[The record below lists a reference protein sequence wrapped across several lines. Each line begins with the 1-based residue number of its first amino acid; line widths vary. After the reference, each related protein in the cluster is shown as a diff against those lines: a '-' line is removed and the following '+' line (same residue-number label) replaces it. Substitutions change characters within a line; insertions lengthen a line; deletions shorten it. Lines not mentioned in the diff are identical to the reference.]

1 MNKVLLIS
9 YGEIFLKGK
18 NRPFFLK
25 KLKNLLTIAASVDE
39 KAEVE
44 LSDSRFYIKNFDD
57 NNQDE
62 IVEKVKKVFGVHSL
76 CIAYECD
83 KDLESL
89 GTACVELAKDKA
101 ADGATFKV
109 NTKRADKQYPIKSM
123 EVSAKLGGVLL
134 KNYPNLKVDIHTP
147 DFTVFVEIRHAGA
160 YAYADKIA
168 GPGGMP
174 VGSSG
179 RAMLLL
185 SGGID
190 SPVAA
195 YMLAKRGLEVEAV
208 HFFSPPYTSER
219 AKQKV
224 IDLAKITSDYC
235 GPIKLHIV
243 PFTKIQEQI
252 YEKCRHELLTV
263 IMRRFM
269 MKIAERIAERNNCQA
284 LATGE
289 ALGQVASQTLE
300 SLHATNSYVDM
311 LILRPL
317 VCLDKLEIIA
327 ISEKIGTYETSIQ
340 PFEDCCTVFTPKHPV
355 TKPKIAN
362 VEKNETKLNIDALIE
377 EAVQGTYTIKCD
389 KLTSEE

>member
-9 YGEIFLKGK
+9 FGEIFLKGK

-25 KLKNLLTIAASVDE
+25 KLKTLLKAAVSFDENASVE
-39 KAEVE
+39 MQ
-44 LSDSRFYIKNFDD
+44 DSRFYIKDFDD
-57 NNQDE
+57 KNQDL
-62 IVEKVKKVFGVHSL
+62 IIEKVKKIFGVHSFSVAYESEKDMESL
-76 CIAYECD
+76 WNTCIAVA
-83 KDLESL
+83 ESVA
-89 GTACVELAKDKA
+89 GNEAS
-101 ADGATFKV
+101 FKV
-109 NTKRADKQYPIKSM
+109 NTKRADKQYPVKSM

-134 KNYPNLKVDIHTP
+134 ENYPKLKVDIHNP
-147 DFTVFVEIRHAGA
+147 DFTVYVEIRHELA
-160 YAYADKIA
+160 YVYIDKIM

-190 SPVAA
+190 SPVAG
-195 YMLAKRGLEVEAV
+195 YMLAKRGLEIEAV

-224 IDLAKITSDYC
+224 IDLAVIASQYC

-243 PFTKIQEQI
+243 PFTKIQEEI

-269 MKIAERIAERNNCQA
+269 MKIAEQIAQKNKCQA

-289 ALGQVASQTLE
+289 SLGQVASQTLE
-300 SLHATNSYVDM
+300 SLNATNSYVDM
-311 LILRPL
+311 LVLRPL
-317 VCLDKLEIIA
+317 VCMDKLEIISV
-327 ISEKIGTYETSIQ
+327 SEKIGAYGTSIQ
-340 PFEDCCTVFTPKHPV
+340 PFEDCCTVFTPKHPS
-355 TKPKIAN
+355 TKPKIEN
-362 VEKNETKLNIDALIE
+362 LEKNESKLDVDLLIS
-377 EAVQGTYTIKCD
+377 EAVENTYTVKCGFAE
-389 KLTSEE
+389 KQE

>member
-25 KLKNLLTIAASVDE
+25 KLKNLLKLAAASDENAVVD
-39 KAEVE
+39 
-44 LSDSRFYIKNFDD
+44 LSDSRFYIRNFDD
-57 NNQDE
+57 SNLDT
-62 IVEKVKKVFGVHSL
+62 IIEKVKKIFGVHSF
-76 CIAYECD
+76 CVAYETE
-83 KDLESL
+83 KDLKTIGE
-89 GTACVELAKDKA
+89 TCILAAKQKVKE
-101 ADGATFKV
+101 GATFKV
-109 NTKRADKQYPIKSM
+109 HTKRADKQYPINSM
-123 EVSAKLGGVLL
+123 EASAKLGGVLL
-134 KNYPNLKVDIHTP
+134 DAYPEIKVDIHKP
-147 DFTVFVEIRHAGA
+147 DFTVYVEVRYASA
-160 YAYADKIA
+160 YIYADKIM
-168 GPGGMP
+168 GLGGMP

-195 YMLAKRGLEVEAV
+195 YMLAKRGLEIEAV

-224 IDLAKITSDYC
+224 IDLANIASDYC

-252 YEKCRHELLTV
+252 YENCHHELLTI

-269 MKIAERIAERNNCQA
+269 MKISERIAEKNHCFA
-284 LATGE
+284 LSTGE

-311 LILRPL
+311 LVLRPL
-317 VCLDKLEIIA
+317 VCMDKLEIIS
-327 ISEKIGTYETSIQ
+327 ISEKIGAYETSIQ

-355 TKPKIAN
+355 IKPKIAN
-362 VEKNETKLNIDALIE
+362 VEKSEKRLDIDALID
-377 EAVQGTYTIKCD
+377 EAVENTYTIKC
-389 KLTSEE
+389 SNR

>member
-1 MNKVLLIS
+1 MNKVILIS
-9 YGEIFLKGK
+9 FGEIFLKGK

-25 KLKNLLTIAASVDE
+25 KLKNLLKIAAAVDPD
-39 KAEVE
+39 ASVE
-44 LSDSRFYIKNFDD
+44 LQDSRFYIKNFSDSY
-57 NNQDE
+57 QDE
-62 IVEKVKKVFGVHSL
+62 LIEKIKKIFGVHSF
-76 CIAYECD
+76 CVAYECQ
-83 KDLESL
+83 KDMETLSEVC
-89 GTACVELAKDKA
+89 TQLAENNAKEKN
-101 ADGATFKV
+101 TFKV
-109 NTKRADKQYPIKSM
+109 DTKRSDKQYPIKSM

-134 KNYPNLKVDIHTP
+134 KAYPSLKVDVHNP
-147 DFTVFVEIRHAGA
+147 DFTVFVEIRQENA
-160 YAYADKIA
+160 YVYIDKIM
-168 GPGGMP
+168 GLGGMP

-179 RAMLLL
+179 RVMLLL

-195 YMLAKRGLEVEAV
+195 YMLAKRGLEVEAI

-224 IDLAKITSDYC
+224 EDLANIVSGYC

-252 YEKCRHELLTV
+252 YEKCHHELLTV

-269 MKIAERIAERNNCQA
+269 MKIAEQIAERNNCSA

-300 SLHATNSYVDM
+300 SLHATNSYIDM
-311 LILRPL
+311 LVLRPL
-317 VCLDKLEIIA
+317 VCMDKLEIIA
-327 ISEKIGTYETSIQ
+327 ISEKIGAYETSIQ

-362 VEKNETKLNIDALIE
+362 VEKNEAKLNIDELVQ
-377 EAVQGTYTIKCD
+377 EAVENTYTVKC
-389 KLTSEE
+389 SG

>member
-1 MNKVLLIS
+1 M
-9 YGEIFLKGK
+9 KGK

-25 KLKNLLTIAASVDE
+25 KLKDLLKIAVSIDTSAH
-39 KAEVE
+39 VE
-44 LSDSRFYIKNFDD
+44 LSDSRYYITDFDD
-57 NNQDE
+57 ANQDE
-62 IVEKVKKVFGVHSL
+62 IIKRISKVFGIHSL
-76 CIAYECD
+76 SIAYEVD
-83 KDLESL
+83 KNMDEI
-89 GTACVELAKDKA
+89 GKACVLLATDIGER
-101 ADGATFKV
+101 GATFKV
-109 NTKRADKQYPIKSM
+109 HTKRADKHFPIKSM
-123 EVSAKLGGVLL
+123 QVSATLGGVLL
-134 KNYPNLKVDIHTP
+134 DAYPKLKVELTEP
-147 DFTVFVEIRHAGA
+147 NSMVYVEIRQLNA
-160 YAYADKIA
+160 YVYIDKIK

-208 HFFSPPYTSER
+208 HFYSPPYTSER

-224 IDLAKITSDYC
+224 VDLAEICCEYC

-252 YEKCRHELLTV
+252 YEKCHHELLTI

-269 MKIAERIAERNNCQA
+269 MKISEALAIKNKCEA

-289 ALGQVASQTLE
+289 ALGQVASQTLL
-300 SLHATNSYVDM
+300 SLHATNEYIDM
-311 LILRPL
+311 LVLRPL
-317 VCLDKLEIIA
+317 ICLDKLEIIK

-355 TKPKIAN
+355 TRPKIVN
-362 VEKNETKLNIDALIE
+362 LEKNEARLDIDALVD
-377 EAVQGTYTIKCD
+377 EAVEGTFTIKCG
-389 KLTSEE
+389 KG

>member
-1 MNKVLLIS
+1 M
-9 YGEIFLKGK
+9 KGK

-25 KLKNLLTIAASVDE
+25 KLKNLLKSAASLDE
-39 KAEVE
+39 TAKVE
-44 LSDSRFYIKNFDD
+44 LVDSRFYIRDFDD
-57 NNQDE
+57 KNQE
-62 IVEKVKKVFGVHSL
+62 AIVNKVKKIFGVHSFS
-76 CIAYECD
+76 IAYETD
-83 KDLESL
+83 KDMQSV
-89 GTACVELAKDKA
+89 GDACIKLTEVISKKST
-101 ADGATFKV
+101 TFKV

-123 EVSAKLGGVLL
+123 DISAALGGVLL
-134 KNYPNLKVDIHTP
+134 ESYPSLKVDIHEP
-147 DFTVFVEIRHAGA
+147 EFIVYVEIRHANA
-160 YAYADKIA
+160 YVYVNKIM
-168 GPGGMP
+168 GLGGMP

-195 YMLAKRGLEVEAV
+195 YMLAKRGLEIEAI

-224 IDLAKITSDYC
+224 IDLANITSDYC
-235 GPIKLHIV
+235 GPIKLHVV

-252 YEKCRHELLTV
+252 YEKCHHELLTI

-269 MKIAERIAERNNCQA
+269 MKIAERIAEKNNCLA

-311 LILRPL
+311 LVLRPL
-317 VCLDKLEIIA
+317 ICLDKLEIIA
-327 ISEKIGTYETSIQ
+327 ISNRIGTYETSIQ

-355 TKPKIAN
+355 TKPKIVN
-362 VEKNETKLNIDALIE
+362 VEKNELRLDIESLIS
-377 EAVQGTYTIKCD
+377 EAVEGTYTTKCGFNVS
-389 KLTSEE
+389 K

>member
-9 YGEIFLKGK
+9 FGEIFLKGK

-25 KLKNLLTIAASVDE
+25 KLKNLLILAAAADE
-39 KAEVE
+39 DAMVE
-44 LSDSRFYIKNFDD
+44 LTDNRFYIRNFKDE
-57 NNQDE
+57 NQDE
-62 IVEKVKKVFGVHSL
+62 LIEKVGKIFGVHSF
-76 CIAYECD
+76 CIAYETE
-83 KDLESL
+83 KDLDSISD
-89 GTACVELAKDKA
+89 ACKLLAKDKA
-101 ADGATFKV
+101 AEGATFKV
-109 NTKRADKQYPIKSM
+109 QTKRADKQYGMKSM
-123 EVSAKLGGVLL
+123 QVSAELGGVLL
-134 KNYPNLKVDIHTP
+134 DEFPQIKVDIHNP
-147 DFTVFVEIRHAGA
+147 DFTVFVEVRYAQA
-160 YAYADKIA
+160 YIYIDKIM
-168 GPGGMP
+168 GLGGMP

-195 YMLAKRGLEVEAV
+195 YMLAKRGLEIEAV
-208 HFFSPPYTSER
+208 HFYSPPYTSER

-243 PFTKIQEQI
+243 PFTKIQELI
-252 YEKCRHELLTV
+252 YEKCHHELLTV

-269 MKIAERIAERNNCQA
+269 MKIAERVAEKNKCQA

-311 LILRPL
+311 LVLRPL
-317 VCLDKLEIIA
+317 VCLDKLEIIR
-327 ISEKIGTYETSIQ
+327 ISENIGTYETSIQ
-340 PFEDCCTVFTPKHPV
+340 PFEDCCTVFTPKHPS

-362 VEKNETKLNIDALIE
+362 LEKNELRLEVEALVN
-377 EAVQGTYTIKCD
+377 EAVENTFTIKCD
-389 KLTSEE
+389 NSAKSE

>member
-1 MNKVLLIS
+1 VNKVLLIS
-9 YGEIFLKGK
+9 FGEIFLKGK

-25 KLKNLLTIAASVDE
+25 KLKKLLVLAAAADE
-39 KAEVE
+39 NAEVE
-44 LSDSRFYIKNFDD
+44 LSDNRFYIRNFDD
-57 NNQDE
+57 GSQDE
-62 IVEKVKKVFGVHSL
+62 LIEKVTKIFGVHSL
-76 CIAYECD
+76 SVAYETK
-83 KDLESL
+83 KDMESL
-89 GTACVELAKDKA
+89 GEACKTLAHSKA
-101 ADGATFKV
+101 QGKATFKV
-109 NTKRADKQYPIKSM
+109 HTKRADKQYPVKSM
-123 EVSAKLGGVLL
+123 EVSAELGGVLL
-134 KNYPNLKVDIHTP
+134 DSYPDFSVDIHNP
-147 DFTVFVEIRHAGA
+147 DFTVFVEIRHACA
-160 YAYADKIA
+160 YVYTDKIP

-179 RAMLLL
+179 RGLLLL

-195 YMLAKRGLEVEAV
+195 YMLAKRGLEIEAV

-224 IDLAKITSDYC
+224 IDLAKIASEYC

-243 PFTKIQEQI
+243 PFTKVQEQI
-252 YEKCRHELLTV
+252 YEKCHHELLTV

-269 MKIAERIAERNNCQA
+269 MKISERIAQNNNCHA

-300 SLHATNSYVDM
+300 SLHATNSCIDM
-311 LILRPL
+311 LVLRPL
-317 VCLDKLEIIA
+317 ICLDKLEIIS

-355 TKPKIAN
+355 TKPKLIN
-362 VEKNETKLNIDALIE
+362 VGKNEAKLDVEALIE
-377 EAVQGTYTIKCD
+377 EAAEGTYTIICTMTGND
-389 KLTSEE
+389 

>member
-25 KLKNLLTIAASVDE
+25 KLKHLLKIAASIDE
-39 KAEVE
+39 SAEVE
-44 LSDSRFYIKNFDD
+44 LTDSRFYIRNFTDS
-57 NNQDE
+57 NLDE
-62 IVEKVKKVFGVHSL
+62 IIEKVKKIFGVHSM
-76 CIAYECD
+76 CIAYECQ
-83 KDLESL
+83 KDMETL
-89 GTACVELAKDKA
+89 GSVCTQVSEKLAQEKS
-101 ADGATFKV
+101 TFKV
-109 NTKRADKQYPIKSM
+109 DTKRADKQYPMKSM

-134 KNYPNLKVDIHTP
+134 AAYPQLKVDVHTP
-147 DFTVFVEIRHAGA
+147 GFTVYVEIRQENA
-160 YAYADKIA
+160 YVYADRIM

-179 RAMLLL
+179 KVMLLL

-195 YMLAKRGLEVEAV
+195 YMLAKRGLEVEAI

-224 IDLAKITSDYC
+224 IDLANIVSGYC

-252 YEKCRHELLTV
+252 FEKCHHELLTV

-269 MKIAERIAERNNCQA
+269 MKIAEQIADRNNCSA

-300 SLHATNSYVDM
+300 SLHATNSYIDM
-311 LILRPL
+311 LVLRPL
-317 VCLDKLEIIA
+317 VCMDKLEIIA
-327 ISEKIGTYETSIQ
+327 ISEKIGAYETSIQ

-362 VEKNETKLNIDALIE
+362 VEKAEAKLDIDELVQ
-377 EAVQGTYTIKCD
+377 EAVENTYTVKC
-389 KLTSEE
+389 SG

>member
-1 MNKVLLIS
+1 LSKVLLIS

-25 KLKNLLTIAASVDE
+25 KLKTLLKAAASVDPD
-39 KAEVE
+39 AEVE
-44 LSDSRFYIKNFDD
+44 LSDSRFYIKNFSDA
-57 NNQDE
+57 NQD
-62 IVEKVKKVFGVHSL
+62 IIIEKVKKVFGVHSFSV
-76 CIAYECD
+76 AYECA
-83 KDLESL
+83 KDMESL
-89 GTACVELAKDKA
+89 GRMCADTAKSFAQ
-101 ADGATFKV
+101 DGATFKV
-109 NTKRADKQYPIKSM
+109 NTKRADKQYPIRSM

-134 KNYPNLKVDIHTP
+134 KSYPNIKVDIHNP
-147 DFTVFVEIRHAGA
+147 DFTVYVEIRQELA
-160 YAYADKIA
+160 YVYVNRIM

-195 YMLAKRGLEVEAV
+195 YMLAKRGLEIEAV

-224 IDLAKITSDYC
+224 IDLAEIAGEYC

-243 PFTKIQEQI
+243 PFTKIQEEI
-252 YEKCRHELLTV
+252 YEKCHHELLTV

-269 MKIAERIAERNNCQA
+269 MKIARDVAEKNKCQA

-289 ALGQVASQTLE
+289 SLGQVASQTLE
-300 SLHATNSYVDM
+300 SLNATNSCIDM
-311 LILRPL
+311 LVLRPL
-317 VCLDKLEIIA
+317 VCMDKLEIIA
-327 ISEKIGTYETSIQ
+327 VSEKIGAYETSIQ

-355 TKPKIAN
+355 TKPKIEN
-362 VEKNETKLNIDALIE
+362 IEKNEARLDVESLIA
-377 EAVQGTYTIKCD
+377 EAVENTYTIKCGFAQ
-389 KLTSEE
+389 

>member
-1 MNKVLLIS
+1 VNKLLLIS
-9 YGEIFLKGK
+9 FGEIFLKGK

-25 KLKNLLTIAASVDE
+25 KLKNLLKIAASVDE
-39 KAEVE
+39 NAVVE
-44 LSDSRFYIKNFDD
+44 LSDSRFYIRDFDD
-57 NNQDE
+57 ANLDT
-62 IVEKVKKVFGVHSL
+62 IIEKVKKIFGVHSL
-76 CIAYECD
+76 CVAYETG
-83 KDLESL
+83 KDLDAL
-89 GTACVELAKDKA
+89 GEACIVAAKKKA
-101 ADGATFKV
+101 KNGATFKV
-109 NTKRADKQYPIKSM
+109 HTKRADKQYPIKSM
-123 EVSAKLGGVLL
+123 DISAKLGGVLL
-134 KNYPNLKVDIHTP
+134 NAYPEIKVDLHNP
-147 DFTVFVEIRHAGA
+147 DFAVFVEVRHANA
-160 YAYADKIA
+160 YVYADKIM

-179 RAMLLL
+179 KAMLLL

-195 YMLAKRGLEVEAV
+195 YMLAKRGLEIEAV

-224 IDLAKITSDYC
+224 VDLANIASEYC

-252 YEKCRHELLTV
+252 YEKCHHELLTI

-269 MKIAERIAERNNCQA
+269 MKISERIAEKNNCLA

-311 LILRPL
+311 IVLRPL
-317 VCLDKLEIIA
+317 ICLDKLEIIS
-327 ISEKIGTYETSIQ
+327 ISQKIDAYETSIQ

-362 VEKNETKLNIDALIE
+362 VAKNELRLDIE
-377 EAVQGTYTIKCD
+377 TLVDEAVENTYTIKC
-389 KLTSEE
+389 SNR

>member
-9 YGEIFLKGK
+9 FGEIFLKGK

-25 KLKNLLTIAASVDE
+25 KLKNLLKIAASADE
-39 KAEVE
+39 NAVVE
-44 LSDSRFYIKNFDD
+44 LTDSRFYIKNFDD
-57 NNQDE
+57 KNQDE
-62 IVEKVKKVFGVHSL
+62 IIDRVKKVFGVHSL
-76 CIAYECD
+76 SVAYETQ
-83 KDLESL
+83 KDMESL
-89 GTACVELAKDKA
+89 GKACIKLAENKTKENL
-101 ADGATFKV
+101 TFKV
-109 NTKRADKQYPIKSM
+109 HTKRADKQYEIRSM

-134 KNYPNLKVDIHTP
+134 DAYPNLKVDLHNP
-147 DFTVFVEIRHAGA
+147 DFLVHVEIRHASA
-160 YAYADKIA
+160 YVYADKIM

-195 YMLAKRGLEVEAV
+195 YMLAKRGLEIEAV
-208 HFFSPPYTSER
+208 HFHSPPYTSER

-224 IDLAKITSDYC
+224 IDLAKIASAYC

-252 YEKCRHELLTV
+252 YEKCHHELLTI

-269 MKIAERIAERNNCQA
+269 MKISEQIAERNGCQA

-300 SLHATNSYVDM
+300 SLHATNEYVDM
-311 LILRPL
+311 LVLRPL
-317 VCLDKLEIIA
+317 VCLDKIEIIS
-327 ISEKIGTYETSIQ
+327 ISNKIGTYETSIQ

-362 VEKNETKLNIDALIE
+362 VEKNEAKLDIEALIN
-377 EAVQGTYTIKCD
+377 EAVEGTYTVKCD
-389 KLTSEE
+389 STK

>member
-1 MNKVLLIS
+1 VNKVLLIS

-25 KLKNLLTIAASVDE
+25 KLKNLLKIAASVDE
-39 KAEVE
+39 NAIVE
-44 LSDSRFYIKNFDD
+44 LSDSRFYIKDFDD

-62 IVEKVKKVFGVHSL
+62 IVEKVKKIFGVHSL
-76 CIAYECD
+76 SIAYECE
-83 KDLESL
+83 KDIDSL
-89 GTACVELAKDKA
+89 GNSCVEIAKNTASKD
-101 ADGATFKV
+101 ATFKV
-109 NTKRADKQYPIKSM
+109 NTKRADKQYPIISM

-134 KNYPNLKVDIHTP
+134 SSYPKLKVDIHKP
-147 DFTVFVEIRHAGA
+147 DFIVYVEIRHALA
-160 YAYADKIA
+160 YVYIDRIM

-179 RAMLLL
+179 RVMLLL

-195 YMLAKRGLEVEAV
+195 WMLAKRGLEVEAV

-252 YEKCRHELLTV
+252 YENCHHELLTV

-269 MKIAERIAERNNCQA
+269 MKIAERIAEKNKCQA

-311 LILRPL
+311 IVFRPL
-317 VCLDKLEIIA
+317 VCLDKLEIIS

-355 TKPKIAN
+355 TKPKIVN
-362 VEKNETKLNIDALIE
+362 VEKNEARLDIDALIE
-377 EAVQGTYTIKCD
+377 EAVNETYTLKCSNLAN
-389 KLTSEE
+389 KE